1 MGKKQKSEDENFA
14 LNSTYST
21 QGFGRVPGAERGAG
35 EGRRGGCFFLREA
48 REAPRSSLSVRGD
61 RQTGQEAPGAA
72 LAQVSRSSGEEP
84 DGSQGGAWEGL
95 RGRLAGRRRGEE
107 QDVRALCAET
117 AVSGADQRRHVPEE
131 VETREEGP

>member
-35 EGRRGGCFFLREA
+35 EGRGGDASSFEKLEKLREA
-48 REAPRSSLSVRGD
+48 RCLSGETD
-61 RQTGQEAPGAA
+61 RQTGQEAPGAE

-95 RGRLAGRRRGEE
+95 RGRLAG
-107 QDVRALCAET
+107 
-117 AVSGADQRRHVPEE
+117 
-131 VETREEGP
+131 

>member
-35 EGRRGGCFFLREA
+35 EGRGGMLL
-48 REAPRSSLSVRGD
+48 PSRSSRSSEKLAVCQG
-61 RQTGQEAPGAA
+61 RQTGQEAPGAE
-72 LAQVSRSSGEEP
+72 LAQVSWSSGEEP

-95 RGRLAGRRRGEE
+95 RGRLAGGRRGEE
-107 QDVRALCAET
+107 QGERALCAET
-117 AVSGADQRRHVPEE
+117 VVSGADQRRHVPEE